1 MKLGKYLRDPG
12 RIARKL
18 RWRKLYNGE
27 PRDVTVES
35 YNGILT
41 FDSRDKL
48 IGKYLYVDRA
58 YERRYIESAL
68 GVLEREGYP
77 VANGESEGVLL
88 DVGANIGMICIALL
102 EQRRFARAIAA
113 EPSPRNLRL
122 LEHNV
127 AQNGLSDR
135 ITIVPCALSSA
146 NGELELELSEY
157 NSGDNR
163 IRHDASSGAW
173 REDRREVVKVPVRT
187 LDAVLAERGVDA
199 RDVRL
204 AWVDIQGHEGFFLD
218 GARATLAAGAPVVS
232 EFWPYGIL
240 RSGMARAR
248 YGAIV
253 GEIFTHFFHLRATG
267 AEKLPIARIDALFDE
282 YAAPKE
288 MCEVIFVN
296 DRARR

>member
-12 RIARKL
+12 RIGRKL
-18 RWRKLYNGE
+18 RWRRLYEGE
-27 PRDVTVES
+27 PRDVTVDS
-35 YNGILT
+35 YNGTLT
-41 FDSRDKL
+41 FHSRDKL

-68 GVLEREGYP
+68 GVLERDGYLP
-77 VANGESEGVLL
+77 VGADDGFLL

-102 EQRRFARAIAA
+102 RQHRFARAVAV

-127 AQNGLSDR
+127 AQNGLVDR
-135 ITIVPCALSSA
+135 VTIVPCALSSES
-146 NGELELELSEY
+146 GEMELELSEY

-173 REDRREVVKVPVRT
+173 REDRREVVRVPVRT
-187 LDAVLAERGVDA
+187 LDEVLTEHGVKP

-204 AWVDIQGHEGFFLD
+204 AWVDIQGHEGFFLR
-218 GARATLAAGAPVVS
+218 GARVTLAAGAPVVS

-240 RSGMARAR
+240 RSGMTRAEYVDTVR
-248 YGAIV
+248 RL
-253 GEIFTHFFHLRATG
+253 FTHFYHVHGG
-267 AEKLPIARIDALFDE
+267 AADKLPIAKLDALFDL
-282 YAAPKE
+282 YAAPRE

-296 DRARR
+296 EGTRG

>member
-18 RWRKLYNGE
+18 RWRMLYDGE
-27 PRDVTVES
+27 PRDVTVDS
-35 YNGILT
+35 YNGVLT

-68 GVLEREGYP
+68 GVLEHDGYLSP
-77 VANGESEGVLL
+77 GAKRDGVLL

-102 EQRRFARAIAA
+102 QQRRFARAVAV

-122 LEHNV
+122 LEHNI
-127 AQNGLSDR
+127 AQNGLRER
-135 ITIVPCALSSA
+135 ITVFPYALSSA
-146 NGELELELSEY
+146 DGELELELSEY

-173 REDRREVVKVPVRT
+173 REDRREVVRVPVRT
-187 LDAVLAERGVDA
+187 LDGMLAERGVA
-199 RDVRL
+199 AQDVRL

-218 GARATLAAGAPVVS
+218 GARETLAGGAPVVS

-240 RSGMARAR
+240 RSGMARAE

-253 GEIFTHFFHLRATG
+253 GELFSHFYHMEAG
-267 AEKLPIARIDALFDE
+267 DPVKLPIAAIDALFDR

-288 MCEVIFVN
+288 MCEVIYVN
-296 DRARR
+296 DRVRG

>member
-18 RWRKLYNGE
+18 RWRMLYNGE
-27 PRDVTVES
+27 PRDVTVAS
-35 YNGILT
+35 YNGLLT

-58 YERRYIESAL
+58 YERRYIESTL
-68 GVLEREGYP
+68 GVLERDGYLAP
-77 VANGESEGVLL
+77 DSKRDGVLL
-88 DVGANIGMICIALL
+88 DIGANIGMICIALL
-102 EQRRFARAIAA
+102 GQRRFARAVAV

-127 AQNGLSDR
+127 EQNSLRER

-146 NGELELELSEY
+146 EGELELELSEY

-173 REDRREVVKVPVRT
+173 REERREVVRVPVRT
-187 LDAVLAERGVDA
+187 LDGALAERGVAA

-204 AWVDIQGHEGFFLD
+204 AWVDIQGHEGYFLS
-218 GARATLAAGAPVVS
+218 GARATLAEGAPVVS

-240 RSGMARAR
+240 RSGMTRAE
-248 YGAIV
+248 YCGIAS
-253 GEIFTHFFHLRATG
+253 ELFTHFYHMSAAG
-267 AEKLPIARIDALFDE
+267 AEKFPIRAIDPLFDR
-282 YAAPKE
+282 YSTPKE
-288 MCEVIFVN
+288 MCEVIYVN
-296 DRARR
+296 DRVRG

>member
-18 RWRKLYNGE
+18 RWRQLYTGA

-35 YNGILT
+35 YNGVLT
-41 FDSRDKL
+41 FHSRDKL

-68 GVLEREGYP
+68 GVLERGGYP
-77 VANGESEGVLL
+77 VANGDGDGILL

-102 EQRRFARAIAA
+102 QQQRFARAIAV

-122 LEHNV
+122 LQHNV
-127 AQNGLSDR
+127 VQNGLSDR
-135 ITIVPCALSSA
+135 ITILPCALSSA
-146 NGELELELSEY
+146 EGELELELSDY

-163 IRHDASSGAW
+163 IRHDASSGTW
-173 REDRREVVKVPVRT
+173 REEQRAVVKVPVRT
-187 LDAVLAERGVDA
+187 LDEVLAERGVNP
-199 RDVRL
+199 REVRL

-218 GARATLAAGAPVVS
+218 GARATLAAGVPVVS

-240 RSGMARAR
+240 RSGMTRSE
-248 YGAIV
+248 YGTIV
-253 GEIFTHFFHLRATG
+253 SEIFTHFFHLHASG
-267 AEKLPIARIDALFDE
+267 AEKLPIEKIDALFDA

-296 DRARR
+296 DRARG

>member
-18 RWRKLYNGE
+18 RWRMLYNGQ

-35 YNGILT
+35 YNGLLT

-58 YERRYIESAL
+58 YERRYIESSL
-68 GVLEREGYP
+68 GVLERDRYLAPG
-77 VANGESEGVLL
+77 ARGRGVLL

-102 EQRRFARAIAA
+102 QQRRFARAVAV

-127 AQNGLSDR
+127 EQNGLRDR
-135 ITIVPCALSSA
+135 VTIVPCALSSA
-146 NGELELELSEY
+146 DGELELELSEY

-163 IRHDASSGAW
+163 IRHDGSAGAW
-173 REDRREVVKVPVRT
+173 REEGREVVKVPVRT
-187 LDAVLAERGVDA
+187 LDGVLAEQGVDA
-199 RDVRL
+199 RDVCL
-204 AWVDIQGHEGFFLD
+204 AWVDIQGHEGYFL
-218 GARATLAAGAPVVS
+218 GGGRATLATGVPVVS

-240 RSGMARAR
+240 RSGMTRVE
-248 YGAIV
+248 YGTIV
-253 GEIFTHFFHLRATG
+253 RDIFTHFYHMSATA
-267 AEKLPIARIDALFDE
+267 AEKLPIAKIDSLFDR

-296 DRARR
+296 DAVRG

>member
-18 RWRKLYNGE
+18 RWQMLYNGE
-27 PRDVTVES
+27 PRDVTVAS
-35 YNGILT
+35 YNGLLT

-48 IGKYLYVDRA
+48 IGKYLYIDRA
-58 YERRYIESAL
+58 YERPYIESAL
-68 GVLEREGYP
+68 GVLVRDGYLS
-77 VANGESEGVLL
+77 ANGDGRGVLL

-102 EQRRFARAIAA
+102 EQQRFARAVAV

-127 AQNGLSDR
+127 AQNGLDDR
-135 ITIVPCALSSA
+135 VLRLPYALSSA
-146 NGELELELSEY
+146 DGELELELSEF

-173 REDRREVVKVPVRT
+173 DEQRREVVRVPVRT
-187 LDAVLAERGVDA
+187 LDGLLAAHAVAA
-199 RDVRL
+199 RDVHL
-204 AWVDIQGHEGFFLD
+204 VWVDIQGHEGYFLD
-218 GARATLAAGAPVVS
+218 GARATLAGGAPVVS

-240 RSGMARAR
+240 RSGMTRADYCR
-248 YGAIV
+248 IV
-253 GEIFTHFFHLRATG
+253 NEIFTHFYHLHGTAV
-267 AEKLPIARIDALFDE
+267 EKLPAPRIDSLFDV
-282 YAAPKE
+282 YAAPKQ

-296 DRARR
+296 DRQRD